1 METVGLVVDVD
12 GDLAKLVTVLAG
24 VVRAEEKLAATGEL
38 DAQVG
43 LSTATVA
50 AVHSAQWGTG
60 GNCSGHLWPLSFH
73 GVLLNVA
80 TDPNIPAFPG
90 ANPLRLT

>member
-1 METVGLVVDVD
+1 
-12 GDLAKLVTVLAG
+12 
-24 VVRAEEKLAATGEL
+24 VRAEEKLAATGEL

-50 AVHSAQWGTG
+50 AVHSRQRGTG
-60 GNCSGHLWPLSFH
+60 GNCSGHLRPLSFH

-80 TDPNIPAFPG
+80 TGFNVPG
-90 ANPLRLT
+90 FTSGQSQSAHFVFT

>member
-1 METVGLVVDVD
+1 
-12 GDLAKLVTVLAG
+12 

-50 AVHSAQWGTG
+50 AVHSRQRITG
-60 GNCSGHLWPLSFH
+60 GNCSGHLRPLSFQ

-80 TDPNIPAFPG
+80 TDSNIPGFTGSQSSASSPDSTSNHARHFPPEAG
-90 ANPLRLT
+90 FAGETG